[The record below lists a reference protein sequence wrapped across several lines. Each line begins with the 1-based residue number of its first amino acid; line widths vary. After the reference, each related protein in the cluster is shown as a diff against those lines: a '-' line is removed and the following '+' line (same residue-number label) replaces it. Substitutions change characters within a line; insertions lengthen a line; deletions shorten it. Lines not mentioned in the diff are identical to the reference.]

1 MPSRRDDLEAVALM
15 LIHLLTPRGLSWTRN
30 GVPKTSEAHDLLIRE
45 KRNALPED
53 LCKGLPTV
61 FEEFL
66 RYTKRLKFDQ
76 CPNYREWIG
85 RFKELAVNEGYPSND
100 DFVWPSPPPVS
111 YPPLLDLELGSDSV
125 FVRL

>member
-30 GVPKTSEAHDLLIRE
+30 GVPKTSETHDLLIRE

-66 RYTKRLKFDQ
+66 RYTRRLKFDQ
-76 CPNYREWIG
+76 CPNYREWIENF
-85 RFKELAVNEGYPSND
+85 RELAVNEGYSSSD
-100 DFVWPSPPPVS
+100 DFIWPPPLPVCALVIS
-111 YPPLLDLELGSDSV
+111 SP
-125 FVRL
+125 

>member
-30 GVPKTSEAHDLLIRE
+30 GVPRTSEAHALLIRE

-53 LCKGLPTV
+53 LCKGLPAV

-66 RYTKRLKFDQ
+66 RYTRRLKFDQ
-76 CPNYREWIG
+76 CPDYRDWIG
-85 RFKELAVNEGYPSND
+85 RFRELAVEEGYSSSD
-100 DFVWPSPPPVS
+100 DFLWPSPLPVS
-111 YPPLLDLELGSDSV
+111 AFFIVLALGS
-125 FVRL
+125 